1 MRFISHRGNLT
12 GKNVEFEN
20 SPEYVVDAIRKGFDV
35 EIDLRKHLGKTYL
48 GHNEPQYQ
56 VDDEWL
62 QMYSSSLWIHC
73 KDFESLD
80 HSVNMG
86 YHCFFHNI
94 DAYTITSRSFVWAY
108 PGSQIASRLCIS
120 VLPER
125 AEGLVG
131 LLTKNYYGT
140 CSDFIAE
147 MEKNYVEAS

>member
-12 GKNVEFEN
+12 GINRELEN
-20 SPEYVVDAIRKGFDV
+20 SPDYVVDAIRKGFDV
-35 EIDLRKHLGKTYL
+35 EVDLRTHLGKMYL
-48 GHNEPQYQ
+48 GHDEPQYEI
-56 VDDEWL
+56 DDKWL

-80 HSVNMG
+80 HSMNMG

-125 AEGLVG
+125 AEGLIG
-131 LLTKNYYGT
+131 LKAHDYYGV
-140 CSDFIAE
+140 CSDFVQE
-147 MEKNYVEAS
+147 LEAAYE